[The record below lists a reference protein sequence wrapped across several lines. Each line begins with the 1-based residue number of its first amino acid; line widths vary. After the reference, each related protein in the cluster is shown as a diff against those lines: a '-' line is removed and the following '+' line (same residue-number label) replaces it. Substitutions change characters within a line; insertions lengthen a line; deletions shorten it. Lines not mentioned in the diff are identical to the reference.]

1 MEVPKQTTQRQQ
13 TTIFGGEPEGGED
26 QTATYGLPAQL
37 WLFLP
42 VPLVVTHLIFRGSE
56 NKTDVL
62 VPDILLKDSPFPSPL
77 LLTID

>member
-42 VPLVVTHLIFRGSE
+42 VP
-56 NKTDVL
+56 
-62 VPDILLKDSPFPSPL
+62 
-77 LLTID
+77 